1 MGPSWLPQ
9 LQIFSRGGGPPGTWE
24 LFEIAI
30 PAFWEKCPVK
40 TPSSPTPNWG
50 STKGC
55 PTPLRRF
62 KTCWYTPLFLH
73 RTPNT
78 FLQVPKDPTGQ
89 KTLKFQHKSDNTPT
103 AHCLLSYIHTLF
115 KNQSPPPPPKHP
127 PLKWPEWTLNRRL
140 VSLNEERKACPLT
153 TDSSVGHHQFKMIV
167 PGKLT
172 LKISCKIFLN
182 LSLYILNVWLNFSSP
197 T

>member
-9 LQIFSRGGGPPGTWE
+9 LQIFSGGGAPGTWE

-30 PAFWEKCPVK
+30 PAFWEKFPVK

-115 KNQSPPPPPKHP
+115 KNQSPPPPTQTSTPKMAGV
-127 PLKWPEWTLNRRL
+127 N
-140 VSLNEERKACPLT
+140 A
-153 TDSSVGHHQFKMIV
+153 QQA
-167 PGKLT
+167 
-172 LKISCKIFLN
+172 SC
-182 LSLYILNVWLNFSSP
+182 
-197 T
+197 

>member
-1 MGPSWLPQ
+1 MLSHF
-9 LQIFSRGGGPPGTWE
+9 ICCFTRDSYIYKMKKKSV
-24 LFEIAI
+24 EIAI
-30 PAFWEKCPVK
+30 PAFWEKFPVK

-55 PTPLRRF
+55 PIPLRRF

-73 RTPNT
+73 CTPNT
-78 FLQVPKDPTGQ
+78 FLQVPKDPTGK

-140 VSLNEERKACPLT
+140 VSWKF
-153 TDSSVGHHQFKMIV
+153 Q
-167 PGKLT
+167 
-172 LKISCKIFLN
+172 SCKLWNRAEMNWVCTI
-182 LSLYILNVWLNFSSP
+182 SP
-197 T
+197 

>member
-1 MGPSWLPQ
+1 MSHYVFLYICSKEYSIQLSSVAGLNLLWGHRDCPSCKFLA
-9 LQIFSRGGGPPGTWE
+9 GGAPPGTWE

-30 PAFWEKCPVK
+30 PAFWEKFPVK

-115 KNQSPPPPPKHP
+115 KNQSPPPTQTSTPKMAGVNAQQASCFF
-127 PLKWPEWTLNRRL
+127 KWRKE
-140 VSLNEERKACPLT
+140 SLP
-153 TDSSVGHHQFKMIV
+153 SYH
-167 PGKLT
+167 
-172 LKISCKIFLN
+172 
-182 LSLYILNVWLNFSSP
+182 W
-197 T
+197 

>member
-1 MGPSWLPQ
+1 MSHYVFLYICSKEYSIQLSSVAGLNLLWGHRDCPSCKFLA
-9 LQIFSRGGGPPGTWE
+9 GGGGAPGTWE

-30 PAFWEKCPVK
+30 PAFWEKFPVK

-78 FLQVPKDPTGQ
+78 FLQVSKDPTGQ

-115 KNQSPPPPPKHP
+115 KNQSPPPHP
-127 PLKWPEWTLNRRL
+127 NIHP
-140 VSLNEERKACPLT
+140 
-153 TDSSVGHHQFKMIV
+153 
-167 PGKLT
+167 
-172 LKISCKIFLN
+172 
-182 LSLYILNVWLNFSSP
+182 
-197 T
+197 

>member
-1 MGPSWLPQ
+1 MKKK
-9 LQIFSRGGGPPGTWE
+9 R
-24 LFEIAI
+24 
-30 PAFWEKCPVK
+30 
-40 TPSSPTPNWG
+40 G

-73 RTPNT
+73 HTPNT

-115 KNQSPPPPPKHP
+115 KNQSPPTQTSTPKMAGVNAQQASCLFENCP
-127 PLKWPEWTLNRRL
+127 FRIWLKLDLLKNRNTFATSEVSSKNSFANSAFDEMRQIESIWTEICHWYSYDNGNATKKIYFSRL
-140 VSLNEERKACPLT
+140 LL
-153 TDSSVGHHQFKMIV
+153 
-167 PGKLT
+167 
-172 LKISCKIFLN
+172 
-182 LSLYILNVWLNFSSP
+182 
-197 T
+197 